1 MRADAIAQYLIW
13 KRWPRWAIIRGDL
26 PADKDFVAQIQRSA
40 KRYGGKIVDERVYTF
55 PPGARNLDSGHQQ
68 VQAQIPMATEGTPAN
83 DALWVANT
91 DEGFG
96 DYLLY
101 RTYSPSL
108 VVGTQGLQALAWDKS
123 YTESGAMH
131 LQNALP
137 RLAKRKTTERDYTAW
152 LGVRALADS
161 AMRSHKTTP
170 QELKAFLL
178 SDEFKLEGFK
188 GQALTFRTWDH
199 QMRQPIILG
208 GGTRVPRLDLA
219 AGRLPAREE
228 SHRHA
233 WLRRAGDQVQIPLT
247 APRGNPMF
255 RLTITASLAAVLML
269 TASHASP

>member
-1 MRADAIAQYLIW
+1 VIMNIRSNDVVLRQEECRQNVFHIIPIGRCAPTHRAIPDLEEMAALGDY
-13 KRWPRWAIIRGDL
+13 PRDL

-55 PPGARNLDSGHQQ
+55 RRAPQSRLGSSA

-170 QELKAFLL
+170 QELKAFCCPT
-178 SDEFKLEGFK
+178 SSSSK
-188 GQALTFRTWDH
+188 ASR
-199 QMRQPIILG
+199 
-208 GGTRVPRLDLA
+208 
-219 AGRLPAREE
+219 AR
-228 SHRHA
+228 R
-233 WLRRAGDQVQIPLT
+233 
-247 APRGNPMF
+247 
-255 RLTITASLAAVLML
+255 
-269 TASHASP
+269 